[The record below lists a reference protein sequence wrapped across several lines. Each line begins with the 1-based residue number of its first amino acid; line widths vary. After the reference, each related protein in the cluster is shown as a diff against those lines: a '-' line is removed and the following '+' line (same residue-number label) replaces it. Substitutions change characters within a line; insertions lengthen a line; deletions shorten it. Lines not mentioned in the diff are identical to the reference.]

1 MNVAIMTDSGLLM
14 GIRTRGP
21 IKWPEALAEG
31 YLIGQRVQFPLTS
44 QNQSLLLFDTKAGH
58 LKHK

>member
-14 GIRTRGP
+14 GIWTRGP

-31 YLIGQRVQFPLTS
+31 FLIGQRVQIPLTS
-44 QNQSLLLFDTKAGH
+44 QNQSLLLFNTKGRH
-58 LKHK
+58 LKLK